1 MKTLLKNPWFIGGLG
16 MLALGLI
23 IYFVGPL
30 IGFGESQP
38 LAGRVARLVTIF
50 VIVLIWVVILLLRR
64 SGECWLARR
73 EKPER

>member
-1 MKTLLKNPWFIGGLG
+1 MWLIIGGLG

-38 LAGRVARLVTIF
+38 LAGRVARLVTIL
-50 VIVLIWVVILLLRR
+50 VIAIRLW
-64 SGECWLARR
+64 
-73 EKPER
+73 